1 MWLLGALLLGCSA
14 DDEGSSSGPSG
25 GGGGQDTATGT
36 GGSVV
41 AGGASAVGGGT
52 GTGGSPT
59 AGAAGAGSGGTD
71 DGGVATS
78 VGGAAGSFG
87 GTGSGGVAGTGGT
100 PAAGTAGV
108 AGSAGS
114 SGSASSGGAPGSGG
128 ATGSGGLPGSGGAA
142 LGSEPF
148 GEGFVS
154 KTAPDP
160 ILGGGSPPT
169 VTGDQVAITV
179 DPEVVLQA
187 VPQTLMGNN
196 LAVWQGEAYVTD
208 PVAVQRLQDVSP
220 SLLRFPGGSS
230 SDEYHWDGNYPA
242 FVSGRA
248 NWNNPWALSTSEYLA
263 LVEQLGAIPII
274 TVNHG
279 YATYDT
285 TDSDGTLANATALA
299 ADWVEYCNSPNDG
312 SNPNGGVDWAAQRA
326 ADGRAEPWGVR
337 YWEVGN
343 EVYGDWETGY
353 QENGADYGAHFVA
366 FVDAMKAVDPSIS
379 VGVVGAVGQAGYD
392 EWTKD
397 VLATSGVAERADF
410 IDVHDYFRHVQTNP
424 IATEEVL
431 DLAIQI
437 SENKAALDSI
447 VGAQTSRLGEIKYYL
462 GEFHCTN
469 PNNPHTVSLVSGLFV
484 AKVLGELI
492 ANEFAAASLW
502 DVANGWDDGRQGDHG
517 FLAKNSPNV
526 PNFTPRPSYYP
537 FFFYTRNFGDLFVP
551 STSSDPEVVTYASR
565 FSSGELGLILINESD
580 APRLASIDL
589 GAMTAASAA
598 NAWVLTGSS
607 LDSFAV
613 SLNGIDNG
621 LGEGGPAIGDV
632 TPYYFTLPESTQAS
646 MGLPAHSVVSLIVY

>member
-1 MWLLGALLLGCSA
+1 
-14 DDEGSSSGPSG
+14 
-25 GGGGQDTATGT
+25 
-36 GGSVV
+36 
-41 AGGASAVGGGT
+41 
-52 GTGGSPT
+52 
-59 AGAAGAGSGGTD
+59 
-71 DGGVATS
+71 
-78 VGGAAGSFG
+78 
-87 GTGSGGVAGTGGT
+87 
-100 PAAGTAGV
+100 
-108 AGSAGS
+108 
-114 SGSASSGGAPGSGG
+114 
-128 ATGSGGLPGSGGAA
+128 
-142 LGSEPF
+142 
-148 GEGFVS
+148 
-154 KTAPDP
+154 
-160 ILGGGSPPT
+160 

-179 DPEVVLQA
+179 DPVAVLHS

-230 SDEYHWDGNYPA
+230 SDEYHWDGTYPA

-248 NWNNPWALSTSEYLA
+248 NWNNPWALNTAEYLT
-263 LVEQLGAIPII
+263 LVQQLGAIPII

-285 TDSDGTLANATALA
+285 TETDGSLANATALA

-326 ADGRAEPWGVR
+326 TDGRPEPWGVK

-353 QENGADYGAHFVA
+353 QPNGGDYGAHFVA

-392 EWTKD
+392 DWTTD

-424 IATEEVL
+424 IAVEDVL

-437 SENKAALDSI
+437 SEDKAALDSI
-447 VGAQTSRLGEIKYYL
+447 VGSQTSRLGEIKYYL

-526 PNFTPRPSYYP
+526 PDFTPRPAYYP
-537 FFFYTRNFGDLFVP
+537 FFFFTRNFGDLFIS

-565 FSSGELGLILINESD
+565 FSSGELGLILINESST
-580 APRLASIDL
+580 PRLASIDL
-589 GAMTAASAA
+589 GATTAASAV

-613 SLNGIDNG
+613 SLNGVDNG

-632 TPYYFTLPESTQAS
+632 TPYYFTLPTSTQAT
-646 MGLPAHSVVSLIVY
+646 MGLPAHSVTSLVVY

>member
-1 MWLLGALLLGCSA
+1 
-14 DDEGSSSGPSG
+14 
-25 GGGGQDTATGT
+25 
-36 GGSVV
+36 
-41 AGGASAVGGGT
+41 
-52 GTGGSPT
+52 
-59 AGAAGAGSGGTD
+59 
-71 DGGVATS
+71 
-78 VGGAAGSFG
+78 
-87 GTGSGGVAGTGGT
+87 
-100 PAAGTAGV
+100 
-108 AGSAGS
+108 
-114 SGSASSGGAPGSGG
+114 
-128 ATGSGGLPGSGGAA
+128 
-142 LGSEPF
+142 
-148 GEGFVS
+148 
-154 KTAPDP
+154 
-160 ILGGGSPPT
+160 
-169 VTGDQVAITV
+169 
-179 DPEVVLQA
+179 
-187 VPQTLMGNN
+187 
-196 LAVWQGEAYVTD
+196 
-208 PVAVQRLQDVSP
+208 
-220 SLLRFPGGSS
+220 
-230 SDEYHWDGNYPA
+230 
-242 FVSGRA
+242 
-248 NWNNPWALSTSEYLA
+248 
-263 LVEQLGAIPII
+263 
-274 TVNHG
+274 
-279 YATYDT
+279 
-285 TDSDGTLANATALA
+285 
-299 ADWVEYCNSPNDG
+299 
-312 SNPNGGVDWAAQRA
+312 VDWAAQRA
-326 ADGRAEPWGVR
+326 ADGRVEPWGVR

-366 FVDAMKAVDPSIS
+366 FVDAMKTVDPSIS

-392 EWTKD
+392 EWTTD

-424 IATEEVL
+424 IAVEDVL

-437 SENKAALDSI
+437 SEDKAALDSI
-447 VGAQTSRLGEIKYYL
+447 VGSQTSRLGEIKYYL

-632 TPYYFTLPESTQAS
+632 TPYYFTLPTSTQAT